1 MAARLGANRYGKDGI
16 RLVLVDRG
24 SGPDTLRDVTVD
36 VRLTGDFDAVHVE
49 GDNSSVLPTDTMRS
63 TVYALAQEHLTGAIE
78 AFALALSRRF
88 LAVSPAAHWAEVGV
102 REHTWLPLADRPHAF
117 VGGGAE
123 LTTCEVAVPR
133 EGSPEVTS
141 GIEGLAVLKTTG
153 SAFSEFLRDDLTVL
167 AETDDRILATSV
179 TASWQQ
185 DGDAYDKTRSAVRAA
200 LLDAFAGHDDS
211 QSVQHTLWV
220 MGRAVLDAVEAVRSV
235 TLVMPNKHHVLV
247 DLEPFGIAN
256 ERAVYVATDR
266 PFGVIEGT
274 VERA

>member
-1 MAARLGANRYGKDGI
+1 MVARLGANRYGKDGI
-16 RLVLVDRG
+16 RLVLVTRDGVR
-24 SGPDTLRDVTVD
+24 DTLRDVTVD
-36 VRLTGDFDAVHVE
+36 VRLTGDFDPVHVE
-49 GDNSSVLPTDTMRS
+49 GDNSTVLPTDTMRS
-63 TVYALAQEHLTGAIE
+63 TVYALAQEHLSGAIE
-78 AFALALSRRF
+78 DFGLALARRF
-88 LAVSPAAHWAEVGV
+88 LAVSPAAHWAEVGI
-102 REHTWLPLADRPHAF
+102 REHAWLPLADHPHAF
-117 VGGGAE
+117 VGGAAE

-133 EGSPEVTS
+133 EGAREVTS
-141 GIEGLAVLKTTG
+141 AIEGLAVLKTTG
-153 SAFSEFLRDDLTVL
+153 SAFSGFLRDDLTVL

-179 TASWQQ
+179 TASWQL
-185 DGDAYDKTRSAVRAA
+185 DGEAYDAARSAVRAA

-220 MGRAVLDAVEAVRSV
+220 MGRAVLDAVDAVRSV

-256 ERAVYVATDR
+256 DRAVYVATDR